1 MKLRLRPPE
10 DPEMNLINLVDIFLL
25 LLVFFM
31 ISTTFLDEAR
41 IKIRLPQ
48 AGAEPNVN
56 QPRDVIEV
64 TVTAEGS
71 YRVNGQALINSS
83 SATLSTAIIK
93 VAGETRDTAVTIRA
107 DARSTHQAVVTA
119 MDVIGRLGFRSINIA
134 TVTNQT
140 GGGASAN
147 DKGGGR

>member
-1 MKLRLRPPE
+1 MKLPLRSRE
-10 DPEMNLINLVDIFLL
+10 DPELNLINLVDIFLL

-48 AGAEPNVN
+48 AGAEPALN
-56 QPRDVIEV
+56 QQREVIEV

-71 YRVNGQALINSS
+71 YRVNGQALINTSP
-83 SATLSTAIIK
+83 ATLSTAIIK
-93 VAGETRDTAVTIRA
+93 VAGDARDSAVTIRA
-107 DARSTHQAVVTA
+107 DARATHQSVVTA

-140 GGGASAN
+140 DSKGGA
-147 DKGGGR
+147 R

>member
-1 MKLRLRPPE
+1 MKLRMRPAE
-10 DPEMNLINLVDIFLL
+10 DPEINIINLVDIFLL

-48 AGAEPNVN
+48 AGAEPSVSA
-56 QPRDVIEV
+56 QRDVIEV
-64 TVTAEGS
+64 TVTAEGG

-83 SATLSTAIIK
+83 SATLSAAIIK
-93 VAGETRDTAVTIRA
+93 VAGDIRDAPVTIRA
-107 DARSTHQAVVTA
+107 DARATHQSVVTA
-119 MDVIGRLGFRSINIA
+119 MDVIGRLGFRAINIA

-140 GGGASAN
+140 N
-147 DKGGGR
+147 DKSGAR

>member
-10 DPEMNLINLVDIFLL
+10 EPELNLISLVDIFLL

-48 AGAEPNVN
+48 AGAEPTM
-56 QPRDVIEV
+56 QTERDTIEV
-64 TVTAEGS
+64 TVTAEGG

-83 SATLSTAIIK
+83 AATLSNAIIK
-93 VAGETRDTAVTIRA
+93 VAGETRDAPVTIRA
-107 DARSTHQAVVTA
+107 DARATHQSVVTA
-119 MDVIGRLGFRSINIA
+119 MDVIGRLGFRAINIA

-140 GGGASAN
+140 DNKGGA
-147 DKGGGR
+147 R

>member
-10 DPEMNLINLVDIFLL
+10 DPELNLINLVDIFLL

-31 ISTTFLDEAR
+31 ISTTFQDEAR

-48 AGAEPNVN
+48 AGAQPNLN
-56 QPRDVIEV
+56 QQRDTLEV

-71 YRVNGQALINSS
+71 YRVNGQTLINSS
-83 SATLSTAIIK
+83 TATLSTAIIK
-93 VAGETRDTAVTIRA
+93 VAGDTRDLPVTIRA
-107 DARSTHQAVVTA
+107 DARATHQSVVTA

-140 GGGASAN
+140 SQ
-147 DKGGGR
+147 

>member
-10 DPEMNLINLVDIFLL
+10 DPELNLISLVDIFLL

-48 AGAEPNVN
+48 AGVEPNIRAE
-56 QPRDVIEV
+56 RDTIEV
-64 TVTAEGS
+64 TVTAEGG

-83 SATLSTAIIK
+83 SATLSNAIIK
-93 VAGETRDTAVTIRA
+93 VAGEARDAPVTIRA
-107 DARSTHQAVVTA
+107 DARATHQSVVTA
-119 MDVIGRLGFRSINIA
+119 MDVIGRLGFRAINIA

-140 GGGASAN
+140 NEKGGA
-147 DKGGGR
+147 R